1 MGVLYI
7 SIFYRLLKSQSTLV
21 NQYLKTFHQDRMVE
35 HYISTDLTQQ
45 LHLQFLIVS
54 LKIFIL

>member
-7 SIFYRLLKSQSTLV
+7 SIFYRLLKSQLKLA
-21 NQYLKTFHQDRMVE
+21 NQYLKTYHQGRMVE
-35 HYISTDLTQQ
+35 QYLSTDLMQQ